1 MPLALPPGPRLPR
14 WAQTAAFILNSP
26 RWIDLNRRR
35 YGDVVTFRTVF
46 DPCFVMVFDPA
57 LAKQVFRGPPEQLRA
72 GEVNVPLGPIVG
84 THSVLVLDGAR
95 HLRERKLLLPPFHGA
110 RMRAYEEVMTA
121 AADRAID
128 SWPAGRPFQPLASM
142 RSLTL
147 DVILRAVFG
156 VDERPRLEQ
165 LGRRIQSMLYPGSSR
180 LRMVALALSRGR
192 IGRTSEVPLADRRA
206 AVDELIY
213 AEIAARRQAPD
224 LATRD
229 DVLSMLLQAR
239 DEQGEPMSDEE
250 LRDELVTLLVAGH
263 ETTATALS
271 WALALLVRTPASL
284 ARLRESLVAGDRTY
298 LEAVVKETL
307 RMRPPIAGAG
317 RFVRER
323 PFELAGHTIP
333 VGIEIKPSIV
343 TIHRRP
349 DLYPSPDA
357 FRPERFVGDGAAD
370 SVAWL
375 PFGGGIRRCLGAS
388 FASFEMAVVIRRVVE
403 RTELA
408 PAGRGRGLR
417 SAQAAG

>member
-1 MPLALPPGPRLPR
+1 V
-14 WAQTAAFILNSP
+14 QTAGLILNSS

-46 DPCFVMVFDPA
+46 DPCFVMVFDPE

-128 SWPAGRPFQPLASM
+128 SWPAGRPFQPLPSM

-156 VDERPRLEQ
+156 VGEGPRLEE
-165 LGRRIQSMLYPGSSR
+165 LKRRIQSMLYPGSSR

-192 IGRTSEVPLADRRA
+192 LGRDTGPSLADRRA
-206 AVDELIY
+206 AVDRLVY
-213 AEIAARRQAPD
+213 AEIAARRDVPD

-239 DEQGEPMSDEE
+239 DEHGKPMSDEE

-263 ETTATALS
+263 ETTATALT
-271 WALALLVRTPASL
+271 WALALLTRAPPAL
-284 ARLRESLVAGDRTY
+284 ARLRTSLADGERDY
-298 LEAVVKETL
+298 LEAVVRETL
-307 RMRPPIAGAG
+307 RMKPPIAGAG

-323 PFELAGHTIP
+323 PFELAGRLIP

-357 FRPERFVGDGAAD
+357 FRPERFLGDGAAD
-370 SVAWL
+370 SYAWL

-388 FASFEMAVVIRRVVE
+388 FASFELAVVIRRVVE
-403 RTELA
+403 RTDLA

-417 SAQAAG
+417 VLRSAPAA

>member
-1 MPLALPPGPRLPR
+1 V
-14 WAQTAAFILNSP
+14 QTAAFVVHPS
-26 RWIDLNRRR
+26 RWVEHCRRR

-46 DPCFVMVFDPA
+46 DPCFVMVLDPE

-84 THSVLVLDGAR
+84 RHSILVLDGAR

-110 RMRAYEEVMTA
+110 RMRAYEEVVTA

-128 SWPAGRPFQPLASM
+128 AWPARRSFQPLPSM

-156 VDERPRLEQ
+156 VDEGPRLEQ
-165 LGRRIQSMLYPGSSR
+165 LKRRIQAMLYAGSSR
-180 LRMVALALSRGR
+180 VRTMALALSRGR
-192 IGRTSEVPLADRRA
+192 VGRGSEVPLADRRA

-213 AEIAARRQAPD
+213 AEIAARRDARD
-224 LATRD
+224 LTSRD
-229 DVLSMLLQAR
+229 DVLSMLLLVR
-239 DEQGEPMSDEE
+239 DEHGNALRDEE

-271 WALALLVRTPASL
+271 WALALLARAPAVL
-284 ARLRESLVAGDRTY
+284 ARLRESLAAGDRTY

-307 RMRPPIAGAG
+307 RMKPPIAGAG

-323 PFELAGHTIP
+323 PFELAGHRVP

-343 TIHRRP
+343 AIHRRQ

-357 FRPERFVGDGAAD
+357 FRPERFLGEGARD
-370 SVAWL
+370 SSAWL

-417 SAQAAG
+417 VLRSAPAR

>member
-1 MPLALPPGPRLPR
+1 V
-14 WAQTAAFILNSP
+14 QTAAFILDSS
-26 RWIDLNRRR
+26 RWIEHCRRR
-35 YGDVVTFRTVF
+35 HGDVVTFRTVF
-46 DPCFVMVFDPA
+46 DPCFVMVLDPDVA
-57 LAKQVFRGPPEQLRA
+57 RQVFRGPPEQLRA

-84 THSVLVLDGAR
+84 THSILVLDGAT

-128 SWPAGRPFQPLASM
+128 SWPVRRPFQPLPSM

-156 VDERPRLEQ
+156 VDEGPRLEQ
-165 LGRRIQSMLYPGSSR
+165 LKRRIQAMLYPGSSR
-180 LRMVALALSRGR
+180 LRMVTLALSRGR
-192 IGRTSEVPLADRRA
+192 LGRGSEPPLAERRA
-206 AVDELIY
+206 AVDAIVY
-213 AEIAARRQAPD
+213 AEIAARRDAPD
-224 LATRD
+224 LSSRD

-239 DEQGEPMSDEE
+239 DEHGEPMSDEE

-271 WALALLVRTPASL
+271 WALALLARTPAAL
-284 ARLRESLVAGDRTY
+284 ARLRASLAAGEDAY
-298 LEAVVKETL
+298 LDAVVKETL
-307 RMRPPIAGAG
+307 RMKPPIAGAG

-323 PFELAGHTIP
+323 PFELAGHRIP

-343 TIHRRP
+343 AIHRRR

-357 FRPERFVGDGAAD
+357 FRPERFLGESARD
-370 SVAWL
+370 SHAWL

-388 FASFEMAVVIRRVVE
+388 FASFELAVVIRRVVE
-403 RTELA
+403 RTELT
-408 PAGRGRGLR
+408 PAGRRLR
-417 SAQAAG
+417 LAQAAG